1 MDEDNALLNFIK
13 NYGEDEQIQQSDAAL
28 FDAQLKNLSL
38 PITTSINQ
46 STKGTIFDIGCGN
59 GIILCRLLDIDDFVN
74 TKGWQYVGADYE
86 ENHEAIYQIAIKNKI
101 HKRVELITLEELY
114 ETSWIDENA
123 TQPLICIVRNVF
135 HELDILQTTKLC
147 LLLNNKL
154 IAGDT
159 LLIQDLQV
167 FPKAERNNVCW
178 QPSYFK
184 SLLNDCGFNC
194 HYVEEPSKSGNKWFT
209 FLAGRNTNT
218 KLSHD
223 DIFNIVVKYKKQ
235 QYLEL
240 IKAEALTKDDQ
251 DFRMNAIVRLDFDL
265 QLFALHKQLLAVET
279 PDITPMTPTQESKIA
294 FDTFSKHL
302 FNFDVSKFMCSIETI
317 DTLQNFRDRA
327 NSQDTLEKFLI
338 EKTKVAIIQGG
349 AYMGKSVLVKE
360 VLSKRAH
367 SRKTIIID
375 IQGTSSVWNLVE
387 AYLSAIGCTFAIDI
401 LSELKSI
408 RFSDI
413 AEPVQKLIEKLS
425 EHTIIVFDHFE
436 RLLNPYAKIQDSEIV
451 DFLHSLCNA
460 DNAKIIITTRKV
472 PVLNFLKGEGIVDD
486 SHPPVG
492 RFPKGEHVENLLDDF
507 IDRSKQNIQHYP
519 EDLLNAI
526 DRVPHLAVL
535 AAKIINQEGLSS
547 LQDKSL
553 LKTIRARLREDLIRR
568 IADDESR
575 PAVELLTVLRI
586 PVPKEMLIDLASEN
600 SVIAAENLGLIYKVY
615 DRFDNYLVSGIGALH
630 STKNNDDLMDENEI
644 QNETKSD
651 EDKKHEEVA
660 AWYSKLYRN
669 DNDPKWLREI
679 YYHTLAA
686 GDMHSISKFGV
697 IYKSEL
703 FWAGNYWFR
712 VRRNYKAALEA
723 FQTARKFGLESYTVE
738 LRIAACH
745 MRLGNAQGHSEYEK
759 LIKKYPDSGG
769 VKSSYIDSLLYLSKF
784 QEALDKLSEF
794 DFQME
799 YDYWTAHQYGRAYFG
814 LRQFENAITA
824 FRKNISLNSDHFAYF
839 MLAKSH
845 AKLGNSEEV
854 GQVLQE
860 GIKRYKDNKAL
871 KLSYASHLIQ
881 KGFIDDLNEAK
892 LILESLH
899 AESPTYGGVLHQ
911 LCKLYCLGG
920 NAEKAKNILDSI
932 EWKVYPEKYLKPI
945 KVEIFIG
952 QEQWE
957 NAISELNKIAY
968 TDEHL
973 VGLKKK
979 IFLRWAT
986 SEESIKDK
994 IRIAKRGLDVEQ
1006 SSDISNN
1013 IPILVTSAK
1022 LASIAEDE
1030 VAFEQYIAEIRTIN
1044 EKVAN
1049 MILDQDEEIHYW
1061 EEDAFIER

>member
-1 MDEDNALLNFIK
+1 MDEHSTLLNFIK
-13 NYGEDEQIQQSDAAL
+13 NYGEAEQIQASDAAL
-28 FDAQLKNLSL
+28 FDAQIKNLSL
-38 PITTSINQ
+38 PITTSLSK
-46 STKGTIFDIGCGN
+46 STEGTVFDIGCGN
-59 GIILCRLLDIDDFVN
+59 GIILCRLLNIENFVKIN
-74 TKGWQYVGADYE
+74 GWQYVGADHI
-86 ENHEAIYQIAIKNKI
+86 ENHDVIYQIAIKNKI

-114 ETSWIDENA
+114 ETSWMNENA
-123 TQPLICIVRNVF
+123 TQPLICVVRNVF
-135 HELDILQTTKLC
+135 HELDIPQTTKLC
-147 LLLNNKL
+147 VLLNNNL
-154 IAGDT
+154 VTGDT

-184 SLLNDCGFNC
+184 SLLNDCGFSC
-194 HYVEEPSKSGNKWFT
+194 HYVVEPSKSGNKWFT
-209 FLAGRNTNT
+209 FQADRNNNANMTY
-218 KLSHD
+218 D
-223 DIFNIVVKYKKQ
+223 DIFNIVAKYKKQ
-235 QYLEL
+235 QYVEL
-240 IKAEALTKDDQ
+240 MNAEALTNDDQ
-251 DFRMNAIVRLDFDL
+251 AVRMSEIVRLDFDL
-265 QLFALHKQLLAVET
+265 QLFALHRQLLAVQAAG
-279 PDITPMTPTQESKIA
+279 ITPITPTQESKIA

-302 FNFDVSKFMCSIETI
+302 YNFNVSTFISSIDTI

-327 NSQDTLEKFLI
+327 NSQDSLEKFLI
-338 EKTKVAIIQGG
+338 EKSRVAIIKGG

-367 SRKTIIID
+367 SRKTVIID
-375 IQGTSSVWNLVE
+375 IQSNSSVWNLVE
-387 AYLSAIGCTFAIDI
+387 SYLSAIGCTFAIDI
-401 LSELKSI
+401 LSDLKSI
-408 RFSDI
+408 KFSDI
-413 AEPVQKLIEKLS
+413 AKPLQELIYKLS

-451 DFLHSLCNA
+451 DFLFSLCNA
-460 DNAKIIITTRKV
+460 NNAKVIITTRKA
-472 PVLNFLKGEGIVDD
+472 PVLNFVKEDGVVDD

-492 RFPKGEHVENLLDDF
+492 RFPRGEHVENLLDDF

-519 EDLLNAI
+519 DDLLNAI

-535 AAKIINQEGLSS
+535 AAKIIKLEGLSS

-553 LKTIRARLREDLIRR
+553 LQTIRARLREDLIRR
-568 IADDESR
+568 IVDDESR
-575 PAVELLTVLRI
+575 PVVELLTVLRI
-586 PVPKEMLIDLASEN
+586 PVPKEMLIDLASEK

-615 DRFDNYLVSGIGALH
+615 DCSDNYLVSGIGALH

-644 QNETKSD
+644 RDETKSD
-651 EDKKHEEVA
+651 EDKKHEKIA
-660 AWYSKLYRN
+660 AWYSKLYRG

-697 IYKSEL
+697 LYKSEL

-712 VRRNYKAALEA
+712 VRRDYEASLEA
-723 FQTARKFGLESYTVE
+723 FQTARNFGLESYTVE

-745 MRLGNAQGHSEYEK
+745 MRLGHDQGHSEYEK
-759 LIKKYPDSGG
+759 LIQKYPDSGG
-769 VKSSYIDSLLYLSKF
+769 VISSYIDSLLYLSKF

-794 DFQME
+794 NFQME

-845 AKLGNSEEV
+845 AKIGNSEEV

-881 KGFIDDLNEAK
+881 KGFVEDLNEAK

-899 AESPTYGGVLHQ
+899 VESPTYGGVLHQ
-911 LCKLYCLGG
+911 LCKLYCLEG
-920 NAEKAKNILDSI
+920 NTEKAKNMLDSI
-932 EWKVYPEKYLKPI
+932 EWQVYPEKYLKPI

-952 QEQWE
+952 QKQWE
-957 NAISELNKIAY
+957 NALSELNNIAY

-986 SEESIKDK
+986 SEGSIKEK
-994 IRIAKRGLDVEQ
+994 ILIAKRGLDVQQ
-1006 SSDISNN
+1006 SLDISNN
-1013 IPILVTSAK
+1013 IPMLVTSAK

-1030 VAFEQYIAEIRTIN
+1030 VAFEKYIAEIKAIN
-1044 EKVAN
+1044 ENVAN
-1049 MILDQDEEIHYW
+1049 MILEQDEDIHYW